1 MEGRV
6 SAGLNKIYKPGDLLT
21 EDSEIKIKP
30 LKKYVSR
37 GGYKIEGA
45 FNDFK
50 LDAKGIKAL
59 DIGSSTGGFTDF
71 LIKSGARKVTAVDV
85 GYGLLSWN
93 LRNLKN
99 IEILERTNIRH
110 LDTSLL
116 KYKAD
121 LAVVDVSFIS
131 IEKIFKKILEAT
143 SSDAVILLLLKP
155 QFELDRKDVKNRGVV
170 KDKSLHIKSINKI
183 IEFFKN
189 FQVIIEGISFS
200 KIKGYRGNIEFWV
213 YLRKSVNS
221 TEYNLNCDKII
232 DEVVNKAHDYLKEK

>member
-6 SAGLNKIYKPGDLLT
+6 SAGLNKIYKPG
-21 EDSEIKIKP
+21 EMIPADSEINIKP

-45 FNDFK
+45 FNDFN

-71 LIKSGARKVTAVDV
+71 LIKNGASKVTAIDV

-93 LRNLKN
+93 LRKN
-99 IEILERTNIRH
+99 KDIEILEKTNIRN
-110 LDTSLL
+110 LDTSQL

-121 LAVVDVSFIS
+121 LAAVDVSFIS
-131 IEKIFKKILEAT
+131 IEKIFKKILDST
-143 SSDAVILLLLKP
+143 SLDAVILLLLKP
-155 QFELDRKDVKNRGVV
+155 QFELERNDVRNRGVV

-183 IEFFKN
+183 IEFLKN
-189 FQVIIEGISFS
+189 FEVIIEGISFS
-200 KIKGYRGNIEFWV
+200 KIKGYRGNIEFWI
-213 YLRKSVNS
+213 YLRKSINS
-221 TEYNLNCDKII
+221 AEYKPDYDKII
-232 DEVVNKAHDYLKEK
+232 GDVVKKAHNYFKEK